1 MGRRVKMTIAVVCF
15 IFICSG
21 AFAQSTIVKDFKP
34 ACDSLSVILQERTGV
49 CNQLKLKT
57 VMKRGNVLDFYF
69 TESLGDWPW
78 ESGDPHKFK
87 STLKS
92 LFPEKYSRYKV
103 GEIYSRMVPLNK
115 LVTPSLAFDGNPST
129 TAHRI
134 KNPPREASFVK
145 EIGDIDFDKGLTG
158 RTITLWQS
166 HGKYYDINLDRWMWQ
181 RPTLFQ
187 TVEDM
192 FTQSFVLPFLVPML
206 ENAGAYVML
215 PRERDFRKEECI
227 TDNDST
233 WVDRSWV
240 DSTLCGYGIDAPVR
254 TIGQYGETGEW
265 KDAGVGFAD
274 AKAVYSGLDNPFRM
288 GTARQAECLPAGSKE
303 KSASAIWIPKIDVS
317 GDYAVYISY
326 KSLPHSSE
334 SAHYIINHAGGKTE
348 FIVNQKIGGGMWVY
362 LGTFPFESDGDGSV
376 VLQARTPKG
385 SKFVEGSVVTAD
397 AVKFGGGMGNIERGG
412 MVSGMPRSCEGA
424 RYFLQWAGADSTLWY
439 QNEGENDYKDDF
451 MSRGDWSAWLS
462 GRSRMNPKEKKG
474 QGIPIDLSL
483 GFHSDAGITPN
494 DSIVGTLAIYTYKSE
509 GCTTLP
515 SGDSRLTSR
524 EYASLVQN
532 QIVHDIRNTMNPDW
546 SKRQIWDRGYRESR
560 TPTAPAMLLELLSH
574 QNFADMKYGRDPQ
587 FQFIVSRA
595 VYKGMLKYL
604 SNRYGCPYVVQP
616 LPPAA
621 MAVDFRD
628 ISDKSVS
635 LELSWSDRKDNLEPT
650 ADAKGYILYTRMDD
664 GAFDTGRIIKAG
676 TATGDRKKAVVE
688 IEPGHVY
695 SWKVVAFNEGGK
707 SFPSE
712 ILSAG
717 IPADMQEIRDTN
729 KVLIINNFDRV
740 GPPAFVDSEHWAG
753 FNQTTDR
760 GVAYIREIGYIGD
773 MYQFSRDREY
783 IGNENPGFGATFST
797 NVGEAIGGNSF
808 DYPAVHG
815 KAILRSGRAFTSCS
829 AHALE
834 RDTTLYSGFGKGSD
848 IDLICG
854 KQLTCCNKEEGEGRF
869 SVFAPGLQKALVSFS
884 GRGCNLIVSGANVAS
899 DVWDRVFPV
908 QIDSVQ
914 REMTKIFIRNTLGYK
929 WITNHA
935 SQRSHVASFGKEL
948 SPAML
953 KVSFHNAP
961 NAECYSVESPDGI
974 IPASKNAQT
983 LMRYTDSGIGACVGY
998 RGEGYRS
1005 ISFGFPLET
1014 IDNEDDIYLILSTA
1028 LDWVEKPQ
1036 DETKTQ

>member
-1 MGRRVKMTIAVVCF
+1 M
-15 IFICSG
+15 
-21 AFAQSTIVKDFKP
+21 
-34 ACDSLSVILQERTGV
+34 
-49 CNQLKLKT
+49 
-57 VMKRGNVLDFYF
+57 
-69 TESLGDWPW
+69 
-78 ESGDPHKFK
+78 
-87 STLKS
+87 
-92 LFPEKYSRYKV
+92 
-103 GEIYSRMVPLNK
+103 
-115 LVTPSLAFDGNPST
+115 
-129 TAHRI
+129 
-134 KNPPREASFVK
+134 
-145 EIGDIDFDKGLTG
+145 
-158 RTITLWQS
+158 
-166 HGKYYDINLDRWMWQ
+166 
-181 RPTLFQ
+181 
-187 TVEDM
+187 
-192 FTQSFVLPFLVPML
+192 
-206 ENAGAYVML
+206 
-215 PRERDFRKEECI
+215 
-227 TDNDST
+227 
-233 WVDRSWV
+233 
-240 DSTLCGYGIDAPVR
+240 
-254 TIGQYGETGEW
+254 
-265 KDAGVGFAD
+265 
-274 AKAVYSGLDNPFRM
+274 
-288 GTARQAECLPAGSKE
+288 
-303 KSASAIWIPKIDVS
+303 
-317 GDYAVYISY
+317 
-326 KSLPHSSE
+326 
-334 SAHYIINHAGGKTE
+334 
-348 FIVNQKIGGGMWVY
+348 
-362 LGTFPFESDGDGSV
+362 
-376 VLQARTPKG
+376 
-385 SKFVEGSVVTAD
+385 
-397 AVKFGGGMGNIERGG
+397 
-412 MVSGMPRSCEGA
+412 
-424 RYFLQWAGADSTLWY
+424 
-439 QNEGENDYKDDF
+439 
-451 MSRGDWSAWLS
+451 
-462 GRSRMNPKEKKG
+462 
-474 QGIPIDLSL
+474 
-483 GFHSDAGITPN
+483 
-494 DSIVGTLAIYTYKSE
+494 
-509 GCTTLP
+509 
-515 SGDSRLTSR
+515 
-524 EYASLVQN
+524 
-532 QIVHDIRNTMNPDW
+532 
-546 SKRQIWDRGYRESR
+546 
-560 TPTAPAMLLELLSH
+560 
-574 QNFADMKYGRDPQ
+574 
-587 FQFIVSRA
+587 
-595 VYKGMLKYL
+595 
-604 SNRYGCPYVVQP
+604 
-616 LPPAA
+616 
-621 MAVDFRD
+621 
-628 ISDKSVS
+628 
-635 LELSWSDRKDNLEPT
+635 
-650 ADAKGYILYTRMDD
+650 
-664 GAFDTGRIIKAG
+664 
-676 TATGDRKKAVVE
+676 
-688 IEPGHVY
+688 
-695 SWKVVAFNEGGK
+695 AFNEGGK

-717 IPADMQEIRDTN
+717 IPIDMQEIGNTN

-854 KQLTCCNKEEGEGRF
+854 KQLTCCNKEGEGRF